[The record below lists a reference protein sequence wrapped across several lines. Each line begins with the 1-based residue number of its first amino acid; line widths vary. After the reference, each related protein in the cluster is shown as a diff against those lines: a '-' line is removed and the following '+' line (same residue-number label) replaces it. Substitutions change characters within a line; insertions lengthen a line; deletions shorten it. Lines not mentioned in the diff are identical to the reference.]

1 MKLRVKTNVP
11 IPHYVGIGSDQKIF
25 NPDCEIED
33 KRAEDLLKSHPH
45 VFEKAEGKVDLKTYT
60 MKTAFVRRTIEEL
73 YKTFTIDQQRRVI
86 EFAELVA
93 ANAKLFVIDASAWTS
108 EQVSTFTSLLSEVTK
123 DSVTQKKK

>member
-45 VFEKAEGKVDLKTYT
+45 VFEKAEGKADLKAYT